1 MLKIRGCPHC
11 GENPEI
17 KVVIRDYGF
26 NGVVIEC
33 PNCKAQI
40 RNAKCSE
47 FIQTNDAISTPIT
60 EESLLTYNGLTHT
73 IAEWGAITGILPA
86 TIQHRISRDG
96 WSVEDALTVPP
107 KRGNR
112 IMTKKQEVE

>member
-17 KVVIRDYGF
+17 KVIIREYGF

-40 RNAKCSE
+40 RNCKCSE
-47 FIQTNDAISTPIT
+47 FIQTDGVISTPIT
-60 EESLLTYNGLTHT
+60 EESLGRCL
-73 IAEWGAITGILPA
+73 WQAIELWN
-86 TIQHRISRDG
+86 RRN
-96 WSVEDALTVPP
+96 
-107 KRGNR
+107 KRANA
-112 IMTKKQEVE
+112 EVEG

>member
-47 FIQTNDAISTPIT
+47 FIQTDDAISTPIT
-60 EESLLTYNGLTHT
+60 EESLGHCLWET
-73 IAEWGAITGILPA
+73 IKMW
-86 TIQHRISRDG
+86 
-96 WSVEDALTVPP
+96 
-107 KRGNR
+107 NR
-112 IMTKKQEVE
+112 RNKKANAEVEG